1 MLCQAMAGGSRGS
14 GLPATRLPS
23 PGTCGGFNA
32 GMRGNG
38 GQVAM
43 AVCDFGP
50 MTSRRPARHCHVS
63 RHCSYPASVALAGG
77 WQAGN
82 AGGRQGGLVLAWVL
96 FRIYAFLCQL
106 NFLPASPFFFRK
118 VAILFILG

>member
-1 MLCQAMAGGSRGS
+1 MLASCVEDRGLPATRPLVPRSGRRVASS

-43 AVCDFGP
+43 TACDFRA
-50 MTSRRPARHCHVS
+50 MTSRR
-63 RHCSYPASVALAGG
+63 
-77 WQAGN
+77 WQAG
-82 AGGRQGGLVLAWVL
+82 GHLGSYVTS
-96 FRIYAFLCQL
+96 QL
-106 NFLPASPFFFRK
+106 EQLSVVEFPKEIKSVK
-118 VAILFILG
+118 Y